1 MHTMCE
7 EKLAR
12 AQTAF
17 TERFSS
23 RIEDLGFELAIGI
36 GRKDGVLALA
46 VWIRSP
52 TSSPPAE
59 GLQAQ
64 VRAMLG
70 DTFAFEG
77 ESHPLTIDFSGSA
90 IHYSDP

>member
-1 MHTMCE
+1 MCE

-23 RIEDLGFELAIGI
+23 RIEDLGFELAVGI
-36 GRKDGVLALA
+36 GKKDETLCLSAWV
-46 VWIRSP
+46 RSP
-52 TSSPPAE
+52 TARPPRRS
-59 GLQAQ
+59 LQAQ

-70 DTFAFEG
+70 DTFEFEG
-77 ESHPLTIDFSGSA
+77 ESHPLKIDFSGSA
-90 IHYSDP
+90 IHYSDS